1 MSATPRQNAPA
12 HVARYEELRRHV
24 VDQQILAGRFGL
36 AVLLRQGLAAWVD
49 QRSKMPAP
57 TPAPSA
63 ESSRPSPPLP
73 DSTSADVV
81 HVLAAMALGHLQEVQ
96 A

>member
-1 MSATPRQNAPA
+1 MSEAPRRNASA
-12 HVARYEELRRHV
+12 HVARYEELRRQAV
-24 VDQQILAGRFGL
+24 ERQVLASRFGL

-49 QRSKMPAP
+49 QWSKMPAP

-63 ESSRPSPPLP
+63 EISRPSPLP
-73 DSTSADVV
+73 DGSQAEVI
-81 HVLAAMALGHLQEVQ
+81 HVLATMALGHLQGVH

>member
-1 MSATPRQNAPA
+1 MSKAPQQNDPE

-24 VDQQILAGRFGL
+24 VERKILVGRLGL
-36 AVLLRQGLAAWVD
+36 AVLLEQGLAAWVE
-49 QRSKMPAP
+49 QWSKLPAP

-63 ESSRPSPPLP
+63 EISTPFPLSE
-73 DSTSADVV
+73 DASTDVIN
-81 HVLAAMALGHLQEVQ
+81 VLAAMALGHMQEMH